1 MFKSKII
8 LPLLILL
15 CFIEA
20 GFSQAYQEPFF
31 SKKETFYSTKNGNA
45 IGEVLLSIAPKTAAT
60 SNNEWVLIIGSPT
73 GKIIETRTETTLWIF
88 NNKTNVNQ
96 FKKDLKSKDYPV
108 EVKGF
113 NEFAPFCENGIRFT
127 LKEWDELRKQSQLS
141 FYLNASPGEK
151 VTLRLVFYTATS
163 DKKRITIDNEAKV
176 RIEFEIPDL
185 SAAGNNQARR
195 TGGGGGGGGAQGG
208 EVISLT
214 EQITPEARAA
224 AAAKLLEDQDEDD
237 LEGGDPADRGQRI
250 ALLNAFITERQ
261 REMTLFQGDVNALL
275 EDKSTKVSESTI
287 DSLSTI
293 ANELKNRVDYWENGY
308 SDILLTEESIHEK
321 FSKFRVA
328 HTLTVKKIS
337 ELKQQQNPL
346 NGILDFLKNNI
357 LLSLGIGI
365 GGVIFLKIFMKLG
378 KKISSM
384 IKSKINQQISKA
396 KAQAKKKAEE
406 KLKNPKQQKKKQKEP
421 DDEYLNID
429 INDLAEI

>member
-8 LPLLILL
+8 LPLLFLL
-15 CFIEA
+15 CFVGA
-20 GFSQAYQEPFF
+20 VYGQAYQEPFF

-45 IGEVLLSIAPKTAAT
+45 IGEVLLSIAPKTAT
-60 SNNEWVLIIGSPT
+60 SSNNEWVLIIGSPT
-73 GKIIETRTETTLWIF
+73 GKIIETRSETTLWIF

-96 FKKDLKSKDYPV
+96 FKKDLKNKDYPV

-113 NEFAPFCENGIRFT
+113 TDFSPFCENGIRFT

-141 FYLNASPGEK
+141 FFLNASPGEK

-185 SAAGNNQARR
+185 SAAGNTQARR
-195 TGGGGGGGGAQGG
+195 TGSGGSGAQGG

-224 AAAKLLEDQDEDD
+224 AAAKLLEEENE
-237 LEGGDPADRGQRI
+237 LEQGDADRVQRI
-250 ALLNAFITERQ
+250 ALLDAFITERY
-261 REMTLFQGDVNALL
+261 RDITLFQGDVNLL
-275 EDKSTKVSESTI
+275 LDEKTKVSESTV
-287 DSLSTI
+287 DSLNTI

-308 SDILLTEESIHEK
+308 SDILLTEEPIHEK

-328 HTLTVKKIS
+328 HSLTVKKIN
-337 ELKQQQNPL
+337 ELKQRQNPL
-346 NGILDFLKNNI
+346 NGIMDFMQNNI
-357 LLSLGIGI
+357 LLTLGIGI
-365 GGVIFLKIFMKLG
+365 GGVFFLKILSKLSR
-378 KKISSM
+378 KISSM
-384 IKSKINQQISKA
+384 IKSKINQQISNAKA
-396 KAQAKKKAEE
+396 KAKKKADE
-406 KLKNPKQQKKKQKEP
+406 KLKNPKPQKKKQKQP
-421 DDEYLNID
+421 DDEFENID

>member
-8 LPLLILL
+8 LPLLFLL
-15 CFIEA
+15 CFVEA
-20 GFSQAYQEPFF
+20 GFGQAYQEPFF

-45 IGEVLLSIAPKTAAT
+45 IGEVLLSIAPKNAT
-60 SNNEWVLIIGSPT
+60 SSNNEWVLIIGSLT

-96 FKKDLKSKDYPV
+96 FKKDLKNKDYPV

-113 NEFAPFCENGIRFT
+113 TDFSPFCENGIRFT

-185 SAAGNNQARR
+185 SAAGNTQVRR
-195 TGGGGGGGGAQGG
+195 TGGGGGAQGG
-208 EVISLT
+208 DVISLT
-214 EQITPEARAA
+214 EKITPEAAA
-224 AAAKLLEDQDEDD
+224 AAAKLLEEQN
-237 LEGGDPADRGQRI
+237 EGDMENGDATDRGQRI
-250 ALLNAFITERQ
+250 ALLNAFITERY
-261 REMTLFQGDVNALL
+261 REITLFQGDVNALL
-275 EDKSTKVSESTI
+275 EEKKTKVSESTI

-328 HTLTVKKIS
+328 HTLTVKKIG

-346 NGILDFLKNNI
+346 NGILDFLKNNM

-378 KKISSM
+378 KKLTSM
-384 IKSKINQQISKA
+384 VKSKINQQISKA
-396 KAQAKKKAEE
+396 KTEAKKKATE
-406 KLKNPKQQKKKQKEP
+406 KAKAKSQRKKKQKQP
-421 DDEYLNID
+421 DDEFENID